1 MNERKSFKKK
11 KTDISSTPWEW
22 EKSPKVYYSET
33 ILQTASDL
41 KFV

>member
-1 MNERKSFKKK
+1 MKEKKRY
-11 KTDISSTPWEW
+11 IFQSMGMG
-22 EKSPKVYYSET
+22 KSPKVYYSET